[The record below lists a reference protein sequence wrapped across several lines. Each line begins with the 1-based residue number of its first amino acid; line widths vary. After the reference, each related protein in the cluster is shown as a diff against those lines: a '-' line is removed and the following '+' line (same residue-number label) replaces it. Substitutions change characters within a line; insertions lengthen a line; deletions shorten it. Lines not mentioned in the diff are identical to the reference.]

1 MKRHLRC
8 SVTIVTVL
16 LLAAIT
22 RQSYAQRAFQK
33 LSAAT
38 DSTYGYA
45 STNPIKLK
53 NGSVERSILEE
64 MNYLSG
70 LTTTSK
76 EHLVLVK
83 RSSVLSPGYDP
94 PLLKDRFSSKSGLLD
109 KYVFLTANTNDT
121 ITLFIDIHNRG
132 DVMVPVGLT
141 YEQP

>member
-16 LLAAIT
+16 LTTAIV
-22 RQSYAQRAFQK
+22 RQSYAQKAFLK

-53 NGSVERSILEE
+53 NGNVERSILEE

-70 LTTTSK
+70 LTTAGK
-76 EHLVLVK
+76 EHLMLVK
-83 RSSVLSPGYDP
+83 RSTVLSPGYEP
-94 PLLKDRFSSKSGLLD
+94 PLLKDHFSTRSGLLD

-132 DVMVPVGLT
+132 DVMLPVGLT
-141 YEQP
+141 YELP